1 MCGWDTSGETAG
13 SLPLWRKIRAGG
25 KDLTGMHV
33 RNHRGGWAHS
43 GAHQD
48 TLGFKEQN
56 RHLKVAA
63 TNKGI
68 SLNFVISLNKFR
80 RSVLGFF
87 SICHQ
92 GSRTL
97 HILALPTLSIHN
109 RASHS
114 NVKIDEVPKGLG
126 IRGKEGRK
134 HLMNKCDTCLLL
146 CLERDSKGI
155 GSGKNWL
162 VDEQE

>member
-1 MCGWDTSGETAG
+1 M
-13 SLPLWRKIRAGG
+13 SL
-25 KDLTGMHV
+25 D
-33 RNHRGGWAHS
+33 
-43 GAHQD
+43 
-48 TLGFKEQN
+48 
-56 RHLKVAA
+56 
-63 TNKGI
+63 
-68 SLNFVISLNKFR
+68 NFVISLNKFR